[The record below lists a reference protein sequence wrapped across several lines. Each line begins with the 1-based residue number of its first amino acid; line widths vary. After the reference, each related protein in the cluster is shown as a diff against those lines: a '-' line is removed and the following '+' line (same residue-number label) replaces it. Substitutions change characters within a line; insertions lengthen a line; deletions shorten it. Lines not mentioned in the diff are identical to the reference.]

1 MLLII
6 WNGELVKCMAVKYGL
21 QTKVRI
27 IDIFDGSGYKRGL
40 FTATTRWC
48 HQLAKTMW
56 LFLLVNQE
64 TTQPPVEHV

>member
-27 IDIFDGSGYKRGL
+27 IDIFDGSGYKTLPELYFSVFSPR
-40 FTATTRWC
+40 FTLKVVSRC
-48 HQLAKTMW
+48 LQS
-56 LFLLVNQE
+56 
-64 TTQPPVEHV
+64 PVK